1 MSATS
6 MAEMKRNVATSLTE
20 AEFRIEENTGS
31 SPNVVRLQGVLVG
44 TAPRAGETVELEEG
58 RFKVIEVRHRFSGSP
73 LKHVVVV
80 TVEKP
85 QPTAIQ

>member
-1 MSATS
+1 
-6 MAEMKRNVATSLTE
+6 MAGQREKVAIGPIE
-20 AEFRIEENTGS
+20 AELRIEESTGS
-31 SPNVVRLQGVLVG
+31 SSTSVRLQGVLVG
-44 TAPRAGETVELEEG
+44 TAPRMGEMIELNEG
-58 RFKVIEVRHRFSGSP
+58 KFKVVEVSHQFSVSP

>member
-1 MSATS
+1 
-6 MAEMKRNVATSLTE
+6 MAGQREKVAISPIE
-20 AEFRIEENTGS
+20 AELTIEENTRTSGAII
-31 SPNVVRLQGVLVG
+31 RLQGVLAG
-44 TAPRAGETVELEEG
+44 TAPRMGEMIELDEG
-58 RFKVIEVRHRFSGSP
+58 KFKVVEVSHKFSVSP